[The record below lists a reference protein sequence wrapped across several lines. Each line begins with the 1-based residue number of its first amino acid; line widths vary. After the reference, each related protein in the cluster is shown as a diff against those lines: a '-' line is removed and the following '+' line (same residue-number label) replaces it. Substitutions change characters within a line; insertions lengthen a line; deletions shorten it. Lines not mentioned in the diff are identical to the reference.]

1 MTERQMDILYYL
13 HAQDDF
19 VPVSD
24 ISVALQVSVKTI
36 RNELLIIQ
44 EVIKKESLGTLEKKP
59 RLGIKLVII
68 QRSKNIYIWVVRQQ
82 KDLYL
87 RWKNG

>member
-44 EVIKKESLGTLEKKP
+44 EVIKKKAWEHWRKSPDWE
-59 RLGIKLVII
+59 
-68 QRSKNIYIWVVRQQ
+68 
-82 KDLYL
+82 
-87 RWKNG
+87 

>member
-36 RNELLIIQ
+36 RNELL
-44 EVIKKESLGTLEKKP
+44 
-59 RLGIKLVII
+59 KLPTPMWCVEP
-68 QRSKNIYIWVVRQQ
+68 
-82 KDLYL
+82 
-87 RWKNG
+87 

>member
-44 EVIKKESLGTLEKKP
+44 EVIKRKAWEHWRKSQTGNKA
-59 RLGIKLVII
+59 G
-68 QRSKNIYIWVVRQQ
+68 N
-82 KDLYL
+82 
-87 RWKNG
+87 

>member
-24 ISVALQVSVKTI
+24 ISSGLAGI
-36 RNELLIIQ
+36 CENH
-44 EVIKKESLGTLEKKP
+44 KK
-59 RLGIKLVII
+59 
-68 QRSKNIYIWVVRQQ
+68 
-82 KDLYL
+82 
-87 RWKNG
+87 

>member
-44 EVIKKESLGTLEKKP
+44 EVIKKGKPGNIGEKAQTGNKA
-59 RLGIKLVII
+59 G
-68 QRSKNIYIWVVRQQ
+68 N
-82 KDLYL
+82 
-87 RWKNG
+87 

>member
-44 EVIKKESLGTLEKKP
+44 EVIKKEPGNIGEKAQTGNKA
-59 RLGIKLVII
+59 G
-68 QRSKNIYIWVVRQQ
+68 N
-82 KDLYL
+82 
-87 RWKNG
+87 

>member
-24 ISVALQVSVKTI
+24 ISVAFAGHL
-36 RNELLIIQ
+36 
-44 EVIKKESLGTLEKKP
+44 
-59 RLGIKLVII
+59 
-68 QRSKNIYIWVVRQQ
+68 
-82 KDLYL
+82 
-87 RWKNG
+87 